1 MLIRIIRVHP
11 WLYVILGSMKATVR
25 FVSDDLF
32 LGITPSGHALPLDT
46 DSKRS
51 SAPSPVELL
60 LVALG
65 SCTATDVASI
75 LVKKRQHVTSYTVE
89 VSGQRRDE
97 YPRSYTSMK
106 VHHILTGRSISA
118 KAVADAIELSETK
131 YCSVAATLRP
141 TVEIQS
147 SFEIIEEPTQT
158 RE

>member
-1 MLIRIIRVHP
+1 MSAPGV
-11 WLYVILGSMKATVR
+11 KATVR

-32 LGITPSGHALPLDT
+32 VGTTPSGHAMVLDT
-46 DSKRS
+46 DHNRS

-75 LVKKRQHVTSYTVE
+75 LAKKRQHVTRYIIE
-89 VSGQRRDE
+89 VSGERRDE
-97 YPRSYTSMK
+97 YPRKYTSMR
-106 VHHILTGRSISA
+106 VHHIFTGRSISPR
-118 KAVADAIELSETK
+118 AVAHAIELSDTK

-147 SFEIIEEPTQT
+147 SFEIIEESPDLPQ
-158 RE
+158 E